1 MSAIHH
7 TQEDARPEA
16 NRPVDKI
23 ATSQGVQFRLRHPHM
38 LFMSEWQPPRR
49 EPKKTKAEKT
59 KAELREML
67 AKAVRNTAQ
76 LRAEAAAEDQERSW
90 LTRCYQSRGRNQGR
104 KQPGSLALVRSR

>member
-1 MSAIHH
+1 
-7 TQEDARPEA
+7 
-16 NRPVDKI
+16 
-23 ATSQGVQFRLRHPHM
+23 M

-76 LRAEAAAEDQERSW
+76 PEPKSPPK
-90 LTRCYQSRGRNQGR
+90 TKRGRG
-104 KQPGSLALVRSR
+104 